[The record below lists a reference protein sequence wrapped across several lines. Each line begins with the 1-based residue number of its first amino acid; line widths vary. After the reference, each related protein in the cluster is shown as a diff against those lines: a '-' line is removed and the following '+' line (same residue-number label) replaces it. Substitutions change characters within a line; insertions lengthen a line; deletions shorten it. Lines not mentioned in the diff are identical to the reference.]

1 MLSRYDEN
9 KSSHDV
15 IVEPPEFIAF
25 NLNRD
30 HTTKADKEGA
40 FGFPDSFYLDRFLF
54 RNIELTNSK
63 VVRGNDLSM
72 EISELAN
79 RRTILSRLNVG
90 STLLRNTASGLI
102 PATLFS
108 NEILSKI

>member
-15 IVEPPEFIAF
+15 IVDPPEFIAF

-30 HTTKADKEGA
+30 HTSKADREGT
-40 FGFPDSFYLDRFLF
+40 FGFPNSFYLDRFLF

-63 VVRGNDLSM
+63 VLRGHELSM

-90 STLLRNTASGLI
+90 FASYVE
-102 PATLFS
+102 PTVS
-108 NEILSKI
+108 